1 MESVTEQPQLRM
13 SIGQEAPEAYRA
25 MATFDRTI
33 SFEPR
38 LRELVRLR
46 ASIINGCAYCVDL
59 HSRTARKVGESE
71 RRIAAVATW
80 RESPFFDTRERAAL
94 ALTDAVTLIHAQG
107 VPEDVYEAAADSFE
121 RAELAELIFA
131 ITAINAWNRLAV
143 ATHLLPEPDDD

>member
-1 MESVTEQPQLRM
+1 MESPTQQPQLRM
-13 SIGQEAPEAYRA
+13 SIGHEAPESYRA
-25 MATFDRTI
+25 MATLDRTI
-33 SFEPR
+33 SFEPH

-59 HSRTARKVGESE
+59 HSRAARKLGESE

-80 RESPFFDTRERAAL
+80 RESPFFDARERAAL
-94 ALTDAVTLIHAQG
+94 ALTDAVTLIHSAG
-107 VPEDVYEAAADSFE
+107 VSDQVYEAAADAFA

-143 ATHLLPEPDDD
+143 ATHLLPEADED